1 MRTDGDINTIINSTE
16 LIEVDYGVLLV
27 WLCYSI
33 FFFGCACRIGNGGGG
48 VVCEK
53 TAKSVG
59 FTGYML

>member
-33 FFFGCACRIGNGGGG
+33 FFLVAHAGSGMEG
-48 VVCEK
+48 VGLCVRK
-53 TAKSVG
+53 
-59 FTGYML
+59 LRNL